1 MAEKRSSMGGSETRI
16 WQSADIEVVG
26 KYPEEIIW
34 EIRNRASTLFK
45 KFTIREIKYRWAGT
59 NADGDH
65 LWVGQATVMEDI

>member
-1 MAEKRSSMGGSETRI
+1 MSDATKARI

-26 KYPEEIIW
+26 KSPEEIIL
-34 EIRNRASTLFK
+34 EIRIRASTLFK

-65 LWVGQATVMEDI
+65 LWVGQATVIKDI